1 MIERPREKVLKVR
14 DRERKSEL
22 KMLVVD
28 GRLEAEFCSVL

>member
-1 MIERPREKVLKVR
+1 VR

-28 GRLEAEFCSVL
+28 GRLEAEFCSVLQCVAASCSAV